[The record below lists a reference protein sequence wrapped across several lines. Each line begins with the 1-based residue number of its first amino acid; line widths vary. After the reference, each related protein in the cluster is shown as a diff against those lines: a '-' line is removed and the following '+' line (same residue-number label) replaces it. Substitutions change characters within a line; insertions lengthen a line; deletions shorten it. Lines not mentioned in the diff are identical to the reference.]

1 MILNTMKILIVSD
14 IHANIFGLKKALN
27 ESYDKAIFL
36 GDAVDYG
43 PFPGETLD
51 TLRENFEILIMGNHD
66 YATAYGVD
74 CKCGEDNHDLSVFTR
89 ENITKK
95 LLSKEDLEFIKKFR
109 ESYSIESGGNQYNL
123 YHGAPWDH
131 LYGYIYPWVGDSL
144 KTSGLFG
151 TDDGDFF
158 IVGHS
163 HYQFLTTKGGKTFIN
178 PGSIGQPRD
187 IKGLTSYLILETED
201 DSKIFKR
208 VKYDREPIYQE
219 LEKLIDDDKMLQRAK
234 AMF

>member
-1 MILNTMKILIVSD
+1 MKILIVSD
-14 IHANIFGLKKALN
+14 IHGNIFGLKKALG

-51 TLRENFEILIMGNHD
+51 MLRENFEILIMGNHD
-66 YATAYGVD
+66 YAAAYGVD
-74 CKCGEDNHDLSVFTR
+74 CKCGEENHDLSVFTR
-89 ENITKK
+89 ETITKK
-95 LLSKEDLEFIKKFR
+95 LLSKEDLEFIKKFN
-109 ESYSIESGGNQYNL
+109 ESYAIESGENEYNL
-123 YHGAPWDH
+123 YHGSPWDH
-131 LYGYIYPWVGDSL
+131 LYGYVYPWMGDSL
-144 KTSGLFG
+144 KTSGILG
-151 TDDGDFF
+151 NDDGDFF

-163 HYQFLTTKGGKTFIN
+163 HYQFLITKGGKTFIN

-187 IKGLTSYLILETED
+187 IKGLASYLILDTED

-208 VKYDREPIYQE
+208 VRYEREPIIQE
-219 LEKLIDDDKMLQRAK
+219 LEKLIDDEKMLQKAK